1 MKKEKHDHTC
11 DHDHH
16 HDHDHTC
23 DQTCDHDHDHDHEH
37 HHHHD
42 HDHDHHHHDHD
53 ASSHRSA
60 LLQAGLIAIT
70 GIMLLVKVASGTLP
84 FYVHVRY
91 TTLIAGTG
99 LILLLLGVAQAW
111 FILNPSDD
119 AHAHDHD
126 THDHGHSH
134 EPLSWRSP
142 AMLALMVP
150 VLLGLLVPP
159 KALSSAAIDTRGFG
173 NSGTGVRTVETI
185 ASQSAQAQGIS
196 FDRSNWTLLDW
207 VNALIYQPDNPALQG
222 EDIEVIGFVWRSE
235 ELKENEF
242 YVARFIVSCCT
253 ADSLAIYMPVLSP
266 NASELPM
273 DSWVRVKGTVGLAD
287 VMGEETAVIQAG
299 EIIPIEQPAQP
310 YLNP

>member
-1 MKKEKHDHTC
+1 MMHKHT
-11 DHDHH
+11 HDHH
-16 HDHDHTC
+16 HHDH
-23 DQTCDHDHDHDHEH
+23 TCDHDHDHDHQHHHH

-42 HDHDHHHHDHD
+42 HDHDP
-53 ASSHRSA
+53 SSRRSA
-60 LLQAGLIAIT
+60 LLQATLIAIT
-70 GIMLLVKVASGTLP
+70 GIMLLVKVGSGTLP

-99 LILLLLGVAQAW
+99 LILLLLGLVQGW
-111 FILNPSDD
+111 FIVNPSDD
-119 AHAHDHD
+119 AHDHHHDHD
-126 THDHGHSH
+126 HDHGHSH

-150 VLLGLLVPP
+150 VVLGLLVPP
-159 KALSSAAIDTRGFG
+159 KALTSTAIETRGFG
-173 NSGTGVRTVETI
+173 NTGTGVRTVETI

-253 ADSLAIYMPVLSP
+253 ADSLAIYMPVHSP

-287 VMGEETAVIQAG
+287 VMGEETAVIEAG